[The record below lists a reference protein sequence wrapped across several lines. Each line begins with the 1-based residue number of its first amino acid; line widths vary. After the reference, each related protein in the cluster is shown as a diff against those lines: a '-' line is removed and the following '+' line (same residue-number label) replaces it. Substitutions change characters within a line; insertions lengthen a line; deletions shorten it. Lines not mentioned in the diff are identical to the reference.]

1 MIYYLF
7 DGSYYGY
14 LTAFFQLF
22 KDKNFDAEPSTL
34 EKMNSNLFA
43 QQITVDSDAE
53 KAKRIITGLELH
65 IGTASTYDFYKN
77 FLSEDPI
84 AWRVGF
90 KLMLFIFKDNKIVLK
105 NYAHPDS
112 LYFSQTVKKMGRESH
127 RMKAFIRFSKS
138 EDELYSAVIEPD
150 FNVLPLI
157 ISFFKRR
164 FTDQRWLI
172 YDLKRDYGYLYD
184 LNQVQEVTMAKSN
197 STHSELALSIQLD
210 KQELH
215 YQKLWKAYFR
225 ATNIVARKNMKLHL
239 QHVPKRYWKYLV
251 EKQG

>member
-22 KDKNFDAEPSTL
+22 KDKKFDAEPATL
-34 EKMNSNLFA
+34 EKMSSNLFA
-43 QQITVDSDAE
+43 QQIIVDTDVE
-53 KAKRIITGLELH
+53 KAKRILVGLDQH
-65 IGTASTYDFYKN
+65 IGSAATYDFYKN
-77 FLSEDPI
+77 FLSEDLI

-90 KLMLFIFKDNKIVLK
+90 KLMTSIFKGDHSVLK

-138 EDELYSAVIEPD
+138 EDELYAAVIEPD

-157 ISFFKRR
+157 IPFFKRR

-184 LNQVQEVTMAKSN
+184 LKQVQEVTMARSN
-197 STHSELALSIQLD
+197 SANAALALSIQLD

-215 YQKLWKAYFR
+215 YQKLWKAYFK

-251 EKQG
+251 EKQV